1 MGRTVEYQDYTI
13 ESAPRYVAEWE
24 KWELRIL
31 ISFNDHRGVHTRESS
46 SEILYAT
53 EQEADSRG
61 IALAQ
66 RLIDGKVAGWTITDL
81 KTADRPDTFPL
92 VQFRTTSPTP
102 TKLEGR
108 GVLLDLSTDGCR
120 IKSPV
125 TVEPGVTLEL
135 HIFVPDVNVT
145 LMVEAASVQ
154 WVSGQIFG
162 LAFVLV
168 SQTAQ
173 QRLNQTVADRSERCA
188 AE

>member
-1 MGRTVEYQDYTI
+1 MGRTVEYQGYTI
-13 ESAPRYVAEWE
+13 ESVPRYVPEWE
-24 KWELRIL
+24 KWQLRIL
-31 ISFNDHRGVHTRESS
+31 ISFDDLRGVHTRECS

-53 EQEADSRG
+53 EQEAISRG

-66 RLIDGKVAGWTITDL
+66 RLIDGKVAGWTVTDL
-81 KTADRPDTFPL
+81 EPADRPETFPW

-102 TKLEGR
+102 TKLEGS

-125 TVEPGVTLEL
+125 TVEPGVTLGL
-135 HIFVPDVNVT
+135 HIFVPDLNLT
-145 LMVEAASVQ
+145 LMVETASVQ

-162 LAFVLV
+162 LAFVQV
-168 SQTAQ
+168 SQTEQ
-173 QRLNQTVADRSERCA
+173 QRLGQAVAGLSECRA